1 MICFLRHFKDIAY
14 FLVMLILF
22 QSCTVYKKQTS
33 SVSQAS
39 ESDDRLIKIR
49 TIDGTKYELKWIEEE
64 DGNIVSIKYTEREYI
79 DKDEIVRIEYDPD
92 PHVISFESLLNQ
104 NGAVQI
110 VTKDK
115 KGNHTSSD
123 FIKIVDEGDY
133 IKGYKMTGNDT
144 LTIVIPIDQ
153 IEKIQLEDIKKSK
166 AQTRGLAVGL
176 CLGIVIII
184 AVYDAWKNL
193 DVIQ

>member
-1 MICFLRHFKDIAY
+1 
-14 FLVMLILF
+14 
-22 QSCTVYKKQTS
+22 
-33 SVSQAS
+33 
-39 ESDDRLIKIR
+39 
-49 TIDGTKYELKWIEEE
+49 
-64 DGNIVSIKYTEREYI
+64 
-79 DKDEIVRIEYDPD
+79 
-92 PHVISFESLLNQ
+92 
-104 NGAVQI
+104 
-110 VTKDK
+110 
-115 KGNHTSSD
+115 
-123 FIKIVDEGDY
+123 
-133 IKGYKMTGNDT
+133 MTGNDT